1 VVRLTA
7 GRAEGAPSRVRAGPT
22 GSPTY
27 ARGVTASHARTIQ
40 DPLTVRE
47 TRAGDVPA
55 VVRLHLTHLP
65 HGLFPRLGRAFMAR
79 WHRTFLATSHG
90 VSLVVVDGGDRVVG
104 FLAGATAQRTHVRTV
119 IAEHRLPL
127 AVAGLAALAVRP
139 GVAVHF
145 LRTRAGSYLRRLVRP
160 RPSRTDATP
169 QTTGD
174 GSGADVAVVTALVVD
189 PVVRGRG
196 AGARLVDRFV
206 ELAAAGPAQRAEL
219 ITLDGTDGAR
229 RFYEGLG
236 WTLAG
241 TRANRDGQQCLRM
254 ERALPVSTTVGE
266 AAGRAAGTRDA

>member
-1 VVRLTA
+1 MLD
-7 GRAEGAPSRVRAGPT
+7 
-22 GSPTY
+22 
-27 ARGVTASHARTIQ
+27 GVTASQARTIP

-55 VVRLHLTHLP
+55 VVALHLTHLP
-65 HGLFPRLGRAFMAR
+65 HGLFPRLGRGFMAR
-79 WHRTFLATSHG
+79 WHRTFLATTHG

-145 LRTRAGSYLRRLVRP
+145 LRTRAGSYLRRLLRRPVR
-160 RPSRTDATP
+160 TGAAP
-169 QTTGD
+169 QASVD
-174 GSGADVAVVTALVVD
+174 GPGADVAVVTALVVD
-189 PVVRGRG
+189 PAARGHG

-219 ITLDGTDGAR
+219 ITLDGADGAQQ
-229 RFYEGLG
+229 FYEGLG

-241 TRANRDGQQCLRM
+241 TRSNRDGQRCLRM
-254 ERALPVSTTVGE
+254 ERALPVPTTVGGQP
-266 AAGRAAGTRDA
+266 AARPAHATREG